1 MSLYNLQSIAAKVA
15 RVDATGKKN
24 RLRKSYKGYIGGIS
38 GKNEVIARPSDLVAQ
53 RRAMSSSEFEREY
66 RLTWLANYPQ
76 EDWALQNVLGKEM
89 HPLDMGN
96 LRRALSGITK
106 GDIPG
111 VGFGFVA

>member
-1 MSLYNLQSIAAKVA
+1 MALYKLQPIAAKVA

-38 GKNEVIARPSDLVAQ
+38 GKNEVIARPSDLVGQ
-53 RRAMSSSEFEREY
+53 RRAMTPQDFEREY
-66 RLTWLANYPQ
+66 RFTWLKNYPEENWQ
-76 EDWALQNVLGKEM
+76 LQNVMGKEVR
-89 HPLDMGN
+89 PIDMST

-111 VGFGFVA
+111 VCLI